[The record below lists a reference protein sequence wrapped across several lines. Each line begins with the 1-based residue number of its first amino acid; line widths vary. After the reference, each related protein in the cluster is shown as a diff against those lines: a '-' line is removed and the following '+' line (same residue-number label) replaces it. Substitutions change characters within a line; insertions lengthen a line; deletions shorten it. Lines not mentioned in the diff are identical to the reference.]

1 MKHVIY
7 LCTFVIWL
15 FSAACIAQEEDNSPF
30 DQSETEYG
38 SINEDHDN
46 QVVKMPKDI
55 QKKCESLAEKQGMS
69 RDEQEEFYYNCVDD
83 PEFFLDDIE
92 D

>member
-1 MKHVIY
+1 
-7 LCTFVIWL
+7 
-15 FSAACIAQEEDNSPF
+15 
-30 DQSETEYG
+30 
-38 SINEDHDN
+38 
-46 QVVKMPKDI
+46 MPKDI